1 MGNAHP
7 SIFPYE
13 PFPVIDGEVVIA
25 AANDGQ
31 FRKLCEVL
39 GVSELA
45 DDERFKSAEGRNRH
59 REALWPLLVEALGTS
74 TAAEWSARLSAVGVP
89 CSPVNT
95 LAEGFDLANS
105 LGLNPVVALG
115 DDSHSVP
122 MVRNPI
128 DFSATPPNYHRPPPQ
143 LGEHSWEIRRWL
155 EETPEK

>member
-1 MGNAHP
+1 M
-7 SIFPYE
+7 
-13 PFPVIDGEVVIA
+13 
-25 AANDGQ
+25 
-31 FRKLCEVL
+31 
-39 GVSELA
+39 
-45 DDERFKSAEGRNRH
+45 
-59 REALWPLLVEALGTS
+59 
-74 TAAEWSARLSAVGVP
+74 
-89 CSPVNT
+89 NT